1 MPPLNKFTT
10 KAKDAIKKAHELAIE
25 RGVNHV
31 SSLHLLAAL
40 LLQEESMVNSILD
53 KLEVDTMLLTD
64 SVIDLIELPESRTTL
79 SPSYQIYLNP
89 DLAQVIEQSAK
100 LAEFMKDDFV
110 STEHLFIAI
119 LEVTSEARET
129 LARFRIH
136 KDAVMKV
143 LSELRSQNITDVTEP
158 KKFKLL
164 LKYTRNLTKLAKED
178 KLDPVIGR
186 DNEIMRIM
194 QILSRRTKNNPILI
208 GEAGTGKTA
217 VVEGLAQMIVKN
229 NVPES
234 LKDKELVS
242 LDLGLLVAGT
252 KYRGEFEERLKGI
265 MKEIERSEGKI
276 ILFIDEIH
284 TIVGAGGAEGTMDAS
299 NMLKPALSRGELRA
313 IGATTLR
320 EYQKHIEKDPAL
332 ARRFQPVYIDEPGV
346 EDAIAILRGL
356 KEKYEIFHGVRITDD
371 SIISAVNLSA
381 RYITNRFL
389 PDKAVDL
396 IDEASSSMKI
406 MLENKPPVLED
417 AHRKIMRLEIEK
429 EALKKESNS
438 LAEEKDQSKNK
449 EIKNRLKEIDKEIG
463 NLSEKTKELELKWTN
478 EKSTVIEIRAI
489 KKDLESLRLEAEDAE
504 MKSDLS
510 RAAEIRYGKI
520 PTLKKDLEIKLLRL
534 KKLQKSR
541 RILKEE
547 ITAEEIAEVVA
558 RWTGIPLTKML
569 EEERTKLEKM
579 EEELKKRVVG
589 QNEAIVRVADVI
601 RRSRAGIGDPNR
613 PIGSFIFL
621 GPTGVGKTELTKALG
636 QFMFNDD
643 RAIIRVDMSEYMERH
658 SMSKLIGS
666 PPGYVG
672 YDESGQ
678 LTEAVRHRPYAV
690 VLFDEVEKAHPE
702 VFNMLLQVIDEG
714 RLTDGKGRVV
724 NFKNTIIILTSN
736 IGSQFVE
743 KMESIG
749 FSNNGAVQDY
759 SNMKEK
765 VTEALK
771 DHFRPEFLNR
781 LDEIIVF
788 DILSL
793 EAIKAIVNL
802 RIKVVGDRLLAKGI
816 DFEISD
822 EALSHLAKEGYDPH
836 YGARP
841 LNRLIQN
848 KILNPIASYIISNG
862 VKKGGVVV
870 VSVKNKELVI
880 ETKRNH
886 KGLRI
891 NKIKSPIRLRAHSE
905 V

>member
-40 LLQEESMVNSILD
+40 LLQDESMVNSILD

-64 SVIDLIELPESRTTL
+64 SVLELIELPETHSTL

-100 LAEFMKDDFV
+100 LAEYMKDDFV

-136 KDAVMKV
+136 KDQVTKV
-143 LSELRSQNITDVTEP
+143 LEELRSQNITDVSEP

-164 LKYTRNLTKLAKED
+164 IKYTRNLTKLAKED

-186 DNEIMRIM
+186 DTEITRIM

-217 VVEGLAQMIVKN
+217 VVEGLAQLITKG

-234 LKDKELVS
+234 LKEKELVS

-265 MKEIERSEGKI
+265 MKEIERSDGKI

-332 ARRFQPVYIDEPGV
+332 ARRFQPVYIDEPSV

-356 KEKYEIFHGVRITDD
+356 KERYELFHGIRITDD
-371 SIISAVNLSA
+371 AIVAAVNLSA

-396 IDEASSSMKI
+396 IDEASSSLKI
-406 MLENKPPVLED
+406 MLENKPPILED
-417 AHRKIMRLEIEK
+417 ANRRTMRLEIEK
-429 EALKKESNS
+429 EALKKEINS
-438 LAEEKDQSKNK
+438 GTSEKNQEKQK
-449 EIKNRLKEIDKEIG
+449 EIKSRIKEIDKEIG
-463 NLSEKTKELELKWTN
+463 NLSEKTKELELKWQN
-478 EKSTVIEIRAI
+478 EKAIVVEIRAI
-489 KKDLESLRLEAEDAE
+489 KKELESIRLEGEDAE

-520 PTLKKDLEIKLLRL
+520 PNLKKELDTKLARL

-547 ITAEEIAEVVA
+547 ITAEDIAEVVA

-569 EEERTKLEKM
+569 EEEREKLEKM
-579 EEELKKRVVG
+579 ETELGKRVVG
-589 QNEAIVRVADVI
+589 QTEAIKRVADVI

-643 RAIIRVDMSEYMERH
+643 SAIIRVDMSEYMERH

-690 VLFDEVEKAHPE
+690 ILFDEIEKAHPE
-702 VFNMLLQVIDEG
+702 VFNLLLQVIDEG

-724 NFKNTIIILTSN
+724 NFKNTIIVLTSN

-749 FSNNGAVQDY
+749 FSNNSTKQDY

-765 VTEALK
+765 VLEALK
-771 DHFRPEFLNR
+771 DNFRPEFLNR

-788 DILSL
+788 DILS
-793 EAIKAIVNL
+793 EQNIKDIVNL
-802 RIKVVGDRLLAKGI
+802 RIKVVVDRLASKGI
-816 DFEISD
+816 SFEISE

-848 KILNPIASYIISNG
+848 KILNPVASYIISNG
-862 VKKGGVVV
+862 VKKGDAVN
-870 VSVKNKELVI
+870 VSVKNNELFI
-880 ETKRNH
+880 ETK
-886 KGLRI
+886 KG
-891 NKIKSPIRLRAHSE
+891 KVKSNIRVNSRSSA
-905 V
+905 

>member
-31 SSLHLLAAL
+31 STLHLLAAL

-53 KLEVDTMLLTD
+53 KLEIDTMLLLD
-64 SVIDLIELPESRTTL
+64 SVLELIELPETRSTI

-89 DLAQVIEQSAK
+89 DLATVIEQSAK
-100 LAEFMKDDFV
+100 LAEYMKDDFV

-119 LEVTSEARET
+119 LDVTSEARET

-136 KDAVMKV
+136 KDQVLKV
-143 LSELRSQNITDVTEP
+143 LEELRRQNITDISEP
-158 KKFKLL
+158 KKFKLI

-186 DNEIMRIM
+186 DNEITRIM

-234 LKDKELVS
+234 LKEKELVS

-265 MKEIERSEGKI
+265 MKEIERSDGKI

-332 ARRFQPVYIDEPGV
+332 ARRFQPVYIDEPSV

-356 KEKYEIFHGVRITDD
+356 KEKYELFHGIRITDD
-371 SIISAVNLSA
+371 AIVAAVNLSS

-396 IDEASSSMKI
+396 IDEASSSLKI

-417 AHRKIMRLEIEK
+417 AHRKTMRLEIEK
-429 EALKKESNS
+429 EALKKEIEIGKGDRQKVKEKNS
-438 LAEEKDQSKNK
+438 
-449 EIKNRLKEIDKEIG
+449 EIKNRVKEIDKEIG

-478 EKSTVIEIRAI
+478 EKGTVAEIRDI
-489 KKDLESLRLEAEDAE
+489 KKQLESIRLEAENAE
-504 MKSDLS
+504 MKADLTL
-510 RAAEIRYGKI
+510 AAELRYGKI
-520 PTLKKDLEIKLLRL
+520 PALKKELEVKLARL

-547 ITAEEIAEVVA
+547 ITAEDIAEVVA

-569 EEERTKLEKM
+569 EEERAKLEKM
-579 EEELKKRVVG
+579 EVELGKRVVG
-589 QNEAIVRVADVI
+589 QEAAIKRVADVI

-621 GPTGVGKTELTKALG
+621 GPTGVGKTELTKALS
-636 QFMFNDD
+636 QFMFNDEN
-643 RAIIRVDMSEYMERH
+643 AIIRVDMSEYMERH
-658 SMSKLIGS
+658 SISKLIGS

-678 LTEAVRHRPYAV
+678 LTESVRHRPYAV
-690 VLFDEVEKAHPE
+690 ILFDEIEKAHPE
-702 VFNMLLQVIDEG
+702 IFNVLLQVIDEG

-749 FSNNGAVQDY
+749 FSNNSAQNDY

-765 VTEALK
+765 VMEALK
-771 DHFRPEFLNR
+771 DNFRPEFLNR
-781 LDEIIVF
+781 LDEVIVF
-788 DILSL
+788 DVLSE
-793 EAIKAIVNL
+793 EALKEIVNL
-802 RIKVVGDRLLAKGI
+802 RIKVVADRLTAKGI
-816 DFEISD
+816 NFEIKN
-822 EALSHLAKEGYDPH
+822 EALTYLAKEGYDPH

-848 KILNPIASYIISNG
+848 KILNPVASYIIGNG
-862 VKKGGVVV
+862 VKKGDTVS
-870 VSVKNKELVI
+870 VSVKNGELLI
-880 ETKRNH
+880 ETK
-886 KGLRI
+886 KG
-891 NKIKSPIRLRAHSE
+891 KIKSSIRVRSKVVSLE
-905 V
+905 

>member
-31 SSLHLLAAL
+31 SSLHLLSAL

-53 KLEVDTMLLTD
+53 KLEIDTMLLTD
-64 SVIDLIELPESRTTL
+64 SVLELIEIPETHSTL

-89 DLAQVIEQSAK
+89 DLGQVIEKSAK
-100 LAEFMKDDFV
+100 LAEAMKDDFV
-110 STEHLFIAI
+110 STEHLFVAI
-119 LEVTSEARET
+119 LDVASEAREV
-129 LARFRIH
+129 LSRFRIH
-136 KDAVMKV
+136 KETVMKV
-143 LSELRSQNITDVTEP
+143 LEELRSQNITDVSEP
-158 KKFKLL
+158 KKFKLI

-186 DNEIMRIM
+186 DSEITRIM

-217 VVEGLAQMIVKN
+217 VVEGLAQLISKG

-242 LDLGLLVAGT
+242 LDLGMLVAGT

-265 MKEIERSEGKI
+265 MKEIERSDNKI

-332 ARRFQPVYIDEPGV
+332 ARRFQPVYIDEPSV

-356 KEKYEIFHGVRITDD
+356 KERYELFHGVRITDD
-371 SIISAVNLSA
+371 AIVSAVNLSS

-396 IDEASSSMKI
+396 IDEASSSLKI

-417 AHRKIMRLEIEK
+417 AHRRIMRLEIEK
-429 EALKKESNS
+429 EALKKETASFGGETS
-438 LAEEKDQSKNK
+438 REEKERAKEK
-449 EIKNRLKEIDKEIG
+449 LTEIKNRLKEVDAEIG

-478 EKSTVIEIRAI
+478 EKSIVVEIRGI
-489 KKDLESLRLEAEDAE
+489 KKDLETLRLEAEDAE
-504 MKSDLS
+504 MKSDLA

-520 PTLKKDLEIKLLRL
+520 PTLKKDLDVKLSRL

-547 ITAEEIAEVVA
+547 ITAEDIAEVVA

-569 EEERTKLEKM
+569 EEEREKLEKM
-579 EEELKKRVVG
+579 EQELGNRVVG
-589 QNEAIVRVADVI
+589 QNDAIKRVADVI

-643 RAIIRVDMSEYMERH
+643 KAIIRVDMSEYMERH

-690 VLFDEVEKAHPE
+690 ILFDEIEKAHPE
-702 VFNMLLQVIDEG
+702 VFNILLQVIDEG

-743 KMESIG
+743 KMESVG
-749 FSNNGAVQDY
+749 FSNNSQKADY
-759 SNMKEK
+759 NNMKEK
-765 VTEALK
+765 VMEALK
-771 DHFRPEFLNR
+771 DNFRPEFLNR
-781 LDEIIVF
+781 LDEVIVF
-788 DILSL
+788 DVLSP
-793 EAIKAIVNL
+793 EAIKEIVNL
-802 RIKVVGDRLLAKGI
+802 RIKVVRDRLTTKGI
-816 DFEISD
+816 NLEISD
-822 EALSHLAKEGYDPH
+822 DALSYLAKEGYDPH

-848 KILNPIASYIISNG
+848 KILNPVASYIISNG
-862 VKKGGVVV
+862 VKKGDTVYVT
-870 VSVKNKELVI
+870 VKNGELLI
-880 ETKRNH
+880 ETKKR
-886 KGLRI
+886 
-891 NKIKSPIRLRAHSE
+891 KIKSNIQVRSKSE